1 MKYDHVD
8 RLLIQWEQQRPDL
21 DPSSIGVIGRL
32 CRINKIIEQRLQ
44 HAFKK
49 HDLSGIEFD
58 ILATLRRNNR
68 PITPTEL
75 YQSVMLTSGAMST
88 RIEHMVQRGLIG
100 RIANEEDRRSC
111 KVFLTPEGRTL
122 IDKAVESHL
131 ENQKAMLEPLTATQ
145 QEQLATLLRHWLLDN
160 ESTSSDSP

>member
-8 RLLIQWEQQRPDL
+8 RLLIQWAQQRPDL
-21 DPSSIGVIGRL
+21 DPSSMGVIGRL

-44 HAFKK
+44 HAFKE
-49 HDLSGIEFD
+49 HGLSAIEFD
-58 ILATLRRNNR
+58 ILATLRRNNI

-111 KVFLTPEGRTL
+111 KVFLTSEGKAL

-131 ENQKAMLEPLTATQ
+131 ENQKAILEPLTEIQ
-145 QEQLATLLRHWLLDN
+145 QEQLVTLLRHWLLDN
-160 ESTSSDSP
+160 ESSSDSP

>member
-8 RLLIQWEQQRPDL
+8 RLLMQWEQQRPDL

-32 CRINKIIEQRLQ
+32 CRINKIVEQRLQ

-58 ILATLRRNNR
+58 ILATLRRNNT
-68 PITPTEL
+68 PVTPTEM

-88 RIEHMVQRGLIG
+88 RIEHMVQRGLIE
-100 RIANEEDRRSC
+100 RIANEKDRRSC
-111 KVFLTPEGRTL
+111 KIFLTPKGKAL

-131 ENQKAMLEPLTATQ
+131 ENQKAILEPLTDTQ
-145 QEQLATLLRHWLLDN
+145 QEQLATLLRDWLLAN
-160 ESTSSDSP
+160 ES

>member
-8 RLLIQWEQQRPDL
+8 RLLRQWEQQRPDL
-21 DPSSIGVIGRL
+21 DPSSISVIGRL
-32 CRINKIIEQRLQ
+32 CRIHKIIEQRLQ
-44 HAFKK
+44 HAFKE
-49 HDLSGIEFD
+49 HSLSLIEFD
-58 ILATLRRNNR
+58 ILATLRRNNI

-111 KVFLTPEGRTL
+111 KIFLTPEGRAL

-131 ENQKAMLEPLTATQ
+131 ENQTAILKPLTKTQ
-145 QEQLATLLRHWLLDN
+145 QEQLATLLRHWLLEN
-160 ESTSSDSP
+160 ESESF

>member
-21 DPSSIGVIGRL
+21 DPSSMGIIGRL
-32 CRINKIIEQRLQ
+32 CRVNKIIEQRLQ
-44 HAFKK
+44 HAFKE
-49 HDLSGIEFD
+49 HDLSTIEFD
-58 ILATLRRNNR
+58 ILATLRRNNA
-68 PITPTEL
+68 PITPTEM

-88 RIEHMVQRGLIG
+88 RIEHMVQRGLVE

-111 KVFLTPEGRTL
+111 KVFLTSKGKAL

-131 ENQKAMLEPLTATQ
+131 ENQKAILEPLTETQ
-145 QEQLATLLRHWLLDN
+145 QEQLATLLRHWLLAN
-160 ESTSSDSP
+160 ESAS

>member
-21 DPSSIGVIGRL
+21 DSSSMGVIGRL
-32 CRINKIIEQRLQ
+32 CRVNKIIEQRLQ
-44 HAFKK
+44 HAFKE
-49 HDLSGIEFD
+49 HGLSAIEFD
-58 ILATLRRNNR
+58 ILATLRRNNM
-68 PITPTEL
+68 PMTPTEM

-88 RIEHMVQRGLIG
+88 RIEHMVQRGLIV

-111 KVFLTPEGRTL
+111 KISLTPEGKAL

-131 ENQKAMLEPLTATQ
+131 ENQKNILESLTETQ
-145 QEQLATLLRHWLLDN
+145 QEQLATLLRDWLLAN
-160 ESTSSDSP
+160 ESAN